1 MIHMRLFRIYLLS
14 ALLHLKEHLIYRA
27 SVLIWLFSMVLEP
40 VVFMMV
46 WRAVA
51 LAEGGS
57 AGGHTQGTLTAY
69 YLTMMVVN
77 HLTFTWI
84 MHEYAY
90 RIREGVLAGQLLYPL
105 HPIHRDITMN
115 ATYKLLGLALFL
127 PALLLLGFFLH
138 PEFHIEPWQALT
150 FLPALAL
157 AAATRFL
164 MEWALAQ
171 SAFWF
176 IENSSINQAYYV
188 TTMFFSGRVA
198 PISMFPDWLSTVARY
213 LPFWLS
219 VAFPVETLLGSL
231 TPDEV
236 VSGMVV
242 QTAWLAFFAGFVAWV
257 WSRAVRRF
265 GAVGG

>member
-1 MIHMRLFRIYLLS
+1 MRLFRIYLLS

-27 SVLIWLFSMVLEP
+27 SMLIWLFSMVLEP

-46 WRAVA
+46 WRAVV

-57 AGGHTQGTLTAY
+57 AGGHTEGTLTAY
-69 YLTMMVVN
+69 YLIMMVVN

-105 HPIHRDITMN
+105 HPIHRDVTMN
-115 ATYKLLGLALFL
+115 ATYKLLGLVLFI
-127 PALLLLGFFLH
+127 PALLLLSVFLK
-138 PEFHIEPWQALT
+138 PEFQFEPWQFLA
-150 FLPALAL
+150 FLPTLTL
-157 AAATRFL
+157 AAAMRFL
-164 MEWALAQ
+164 MEWAVAQ
-171 SAFWF
+171 TAFWC
-176 IENSSINQAYYV
+176 IENSSFNQAYYV
-188 TTMFFSGRVA
+188 ATMFFSGRVA
-198 PISMFPDWLSTVARY
+198 PISMFPDWLSAAARY
-213 LPFWLS
+213 LPFWLG

-236 VSGMVV
+236 MSGMVA
-242 QTAWLAFFAGFVAWV
+242 QAAWLAFFAGFVAWV

-265 GAVGG
+265 GAVGS

>member
-1 MIHMRLFRIYLLS
+1 MRLFRVYLLS
-14 ALLHLKEHLIYRA
+14 ARLDLQVHFIYRA
-27 SVLIWLFSMVLEP
+27 SVLIWMFSTMLEP

-46 WRAVA
+46 WRAVVQA
-51 LAEGGS
+51 AGGS

-69 YLTMMVVN
+69 FLTVMVVN

-105 HPIHRDITMN
+105 HPIHRDFTNN
-115 ATYKLLGLALFL
+115 ATYKLLLLVVFVPTL
-127 PALLLLGFFLH
+127 PLLSHYLH
-138 PEFHIEPWQALT
+138 PEFNLEPWQVLA
-150 FLPALAL
+150 FLPVLAL
-157 AAATRFL
+157 AAAMRFL
-164 MEWALAQ
+164 MEWTLAQ
-171 SAFWF
+171 SAFWY
-176 IENSSINQAYYV
+176 IESSAINQAYYV
-188 TTMFFSGRVA
+188 ALMFFSGRVA
-198 PISMFPDWLSTVARY
+198 PVSMFPDWLSATARY

-219 VAFPVETLLGSL
+219 VAFPVETLLGNL
-231 TPDEV
+231 TPEEV

-242 QTAWLAFFAGFVAWV
+242 QTVWLAFFVGFVAWV